1 MQDYKKLAVIGEG
14 SHAKVYL
21 VENGQSEKR
30 ALKVYMPT
38 EEKYEEMKKN
48 FLSEASAL
56 LKVSSN
62 YIVKLFDFSVE
73 EKSFN
78 LLMEYCPYGSL
89 KYHLKE
95 RGSFNLQKS
104 IKAGICILKGL
115 EELHRNNIIH
125 RDIKPDNIL
134 QGEDGILKLADLG
147 LAKGDED
154 MLDHIPRGTVAF
166 MSPEQYTNFNDVDE
180 RSDIYSLGATLFQ
193 LYTGRELFEGESLE
207 DILES
212 HQLETTP
219 AVTEYVKDCPQSF
232 NYVIRKMISKN
243 PADRYQTAT
252 EALEDMQACYD
263 GAENVNELPSISRF
277 KQLAD
282 SSTQIPVL
290 SIEEENQ
297 TKTNKPTL
305 LILAALL
312 ALIFSVGYA
321 ISINQNKKE
330 NLTENTPSPT
340 QSTESVPTNQ
350 KLKDIEDPAPFH
362 ENDAIDFVEKTPK
375 KTKPAE
381 IVKETPKEE
390 IKPKISYRFTDMK
403 YRRDNFELVKVS
415 PDLKSC
421 EFKYNDITT
430 TRNLKYK
437 LFEEGLDFTVTEIT
451 ADYAICDYGT
461 YACKRRLNKHSV
473 YPVSWIVENSNG
485 KQYRFTS
492 INQKIKDI
500 KLTSTG
506 NNLLVIEN
514 PDSEKI
520 VLKRDFPLPENVL
533 TAIPDSEKNKLLRK
547 ALKNNTLNE
556 PEEIRYSVSL
566 IRTDNVYMPFKVIKA
581 SPKAILVEKSNKE
594 TAVHKVNDILLKR
607 LQLRSIKDNIIDFR
621 DITTSKKYSL
631 KLGEEY
637 VLKTN
642 LIISIDDEFHKV
654 PVGGKIMGMNLVNEE
669 GIFKLKRANG
679 ISLNLTSGKNTLT
692 GQLNPEDG
700 QHKLKN
706 CTCYKDEIIEASKE
720 SVENLS
726 LNWVMKHCLVYIAK
740 QSKNGI
746 NPWSFFKWDG
756 EKFHQ
761 IDRYK
766 NMKTDEI
773 FYFAGKLFVSDR
785 QMLVREDH
793 FPLYSETDNDTS
805 LLIQFNPNSFK
816 AVKTLMNYC
825 TVTVQAP
832 NHDEFT
838 YNFETG
844 QVKQQIALTAP
855 PVIQH
860 KTEYKDFEFS
870 FDDECE
876 AIIIDGVKYF
886 MNFRYKSVSLTNSKL
901 TSQKNKPSL
910 ILDNSKIYEFLKN

>member
-21 VENGQSEKR
+21 VENSLGEKR

-95 RGSFNLQKS
+95 KGSFNLQKS

-166 MSPEQYTNFNDVDE
+166 MSPEQYTSFNDVDE

-219 AVTEYVKDCPQSF
+219 AVTEFVKDCPQSF

-252 EALEDMQACYD
+252 EALEDLQACYD
-263 GAENVNELPSISRF
+263 GAVNVNELPSITRF
-277 KQLAD
+277 KQFAD
-282 SSTQIPVL
+282 SSTKIQAL
-290 SIEEENQ
+290 SVEEESQ
-297 TKTNKPTL
+297 TRSNKSTL
-305 LILAALL
+305 LVIAALL
-312 ALIFSVGYA
+312 AVIFSVGYT
-321 ISINQNKKE
+321 ISTSRKTDEKISVE
-330 NLTENTPSPT
+330 TPQKPET
-340 QSTESVPTNQ
+340 NQSTSETKQVAETSSNPENENQ
-350 KLKDIEDPAPFH
+350 P
-362 ENDAIDFVEKTPK
+362 IDFVEKTPK
-375 KTKPAE
+375 EIKPVE
-381 IVKETPKEE
+381 VDKEAPKEE
-390 IKPKISYRFTDMK
+390 IKPQISYRFSEMK
-403 YRRDNFELVKVS
+403 YRKDNFELVKIS
-415 PDLKSC
+415 ADLKSC
-421 EFKYNDITT
+421 EFKFNDVTA

-437 LFEEGLDFTVTEIT
+437 LYEEGLDFTVTSIN
-451 ADYAICDYGT
+451 ADYAICDYGS
-461 YACKRRLNKHSV
+461 YACKRLLKKSAV
-473 YPVSWIVENSNG
+473 YPFSWIVENSNG
-485 KQYRFTS
+485 KQFKFTS
-492 INQKIKDI
+492 LNQKIINI

-514 PDSEKI
+514 PENEKI
-520 VLKRDFPLPENVL
+520 ILKRDFALPENLL
-533 TAIPDSEKNKLLRK
+533 TVISQAEKNKLLEK
-547 ALKNNTLNE
+547 ANKNNPLNE
-556 PEEIRYSVSL
+556 PEEIRYAISL

-581 SPKAILVEKSNKE
+581 TPKAILVEKSNKE

-621 DITTSKKYSL
+621 DITTSKQYSL

-654 PVGGKIMGMNLVNEE
+654 PLGGKIMGMNLVKEG
-669 GIFKLKRANG
+669 GIFKLKRENG
-679 ISLNLTSGKNTLT
+679 ITLNLNSGKNSIT

-700 QHKLKN
+700 LHKLKN
-706 CTCYKDEIIEASKE
+706 CTCYKDEILEESKD
-720 SVENLS
+720 SAENIS
-726 LNWVMKHCLVYIAK
+726 LNWVMKHCLTYIAK
-740 QSKNGI
+740 ETKSGI
-746 NPWSFFKWDG
+746 SPWSFFKWDG

-761 IDRYK
+761 IDNYK
-766 NMKTDEI
+766 NMKADEI
-773 FYFAGKLFVSDR
+773 FYFAGKLFVYDR
-785 QMLVREDH
+785 QMIVREDN
-793 FPLYSETDNDTS
+793 FPLFSETDNDTA
-805 LLIQFNPNSFK
+805 LMIQFNPNSFK
-816 AVKTLMNYC
+816 AVKKLINYC
-825 TVTVQAP
+825 TFSFQAP

-844 QVKQQIALTAP
+844 QVKHQIAVTAP
-855 PVIQH
+855 PVIQY

-870 FDDECE
+870 FDDESE
-876 AIIIDGVKYF
+876 AIIIDDVKYF
-886 MNFRYKSVSLTNSKL
+886 MSFRHKWVSLTNSKFAN
-901 TSQKNKPSL
+901 QKKKPAL
-910 ILDNSKIYEFLKN
+910 ILDNSKIFEFLKN